1 MRLETNVEQDLA
13 ARGTKKFSHK
23 EAQEST
29 KRAVCSKL
37 GVLTAPPKG
46 EDAMKQLV
54 AVCLSVLM
62 AVSAVAAGAKVET
75 FALAD
80 QVGEPDARAFFLFS
94 TSAGNY
100 IVRQDGMG
108 EFASP
113 KGMRRVFYLKLGAKG
128 RIDRV
133 YFLEHERDLF
143 LLYTVHDATSEW
155 SYLTRMEQIQR
166 KARWLT
172 PVAGGEIQAPV
183 IDGDWVTIGTTT
195 ISKANGNIRQ
205 D

>member
-1 MRLETNVEQDLA
+1 M
-13 ARGTKKFSHK
+13 KKF
-23 EAQEST
+23 
-29 KRAVCSKL
+29 
-37 GVLTAPPKG
+37 
-46 EDAMKQLV
+46 V
-54 AVCLSVLM
+54 AVCFGVLM
-62 AVSAVAAGAKVET
+62 VVCAVVARAKVEA

-80 QVGEPDARAFFLFS
+80 QVGEPDARVFFLFS

-108 EFASP
+108 EFTSP

-133 YFLEHERDLF
+133 YFLEHQRDLF

-155 SYLTRMEQIQR
+155 SYLTRMEQTQR

-172 PVAGGEIQAPV
+172 PLSGGDVQAPV
-183 IDGDWVTIGTTT
+183 IDGDLVIIGTTKIT
-195 ISKANGNIRQ
+195 KADGKTRQ

>member
-1 MRLETNVEQDLA
+1 M
-13 ARGTKKFSHK
+13 KK
-23 EAQEST
+23 
-29 KRAVCSKL
+29 
-37 GVLTAPPKG
+37 
-46 EDAMKQLV
+46 LV
-54 AVCLSVLM
+54 AVCFGVLIVVC
-62 AVSAVAAGAKVET
+62 AVVARAKVEA

-80 QVGEPDARAFFLFS
+80 QVGEPDARLFFLFS

-108 EFASP
+108 EFTSP

-133 YFLEHERDLF
+133 YFLEHQRDLF

-155 SYLTRMEQIQR
+155 AYLTRIEQTQR

-172 PVAGGEIQAPV
+172 PLSNGDVQAPV
-183 IDGDWVTIGTTT
+183 IDGDLIVTGTAE
-195 ISKANGNIRQ
+195 INKADGKPRQ

>member
-1 MRLETNVEQDLA
+1 M
-13 ARGTKKFSHK
+13 KKF
-23 EAQEST
+23 
-29 KRAVCSKL
+29 V
-37 GVLTAPPKG
+37 V
-46 EDAMKQLV
+46 
-54 AVCLSVLM
+54 VCLEVLV
-62 AVSAVAAGAKVET
+62 VSTVAFGAET
-75 FALAD
+75 FAPAD
-80 QVGEPDARAFFLFS
+80 RVGEPGERAFFLFS

-108 EFASP
+108 EFTSP

-133 YFLEHERDLF
+133 YFLEHQRDLF

-155 SYLTRMEQIQR
+155 TYLTRLEQTQR

-172 PVAGGEIQAPV
+172 PLSSGDVQAPV
-183 IDGDWVTIGTTT
+183 IDGDLVIIGTTE
-195 ISKANGNIRQ
+195 INKADGKATRQ

>member
-1 MRLETNVEQDLA
+1 M
-13 ARGTKKFSHK
+13 KK
-23 EAQEST
+23 
-29 KRAVCSKL
+29 
-37 GVLTAPPKG
+37 
-46 EDAMKQLV
+46 LV
-54 AVCLSVLM
+54 AVCFGVLM
-62 AVSAVAAGAKVET
+62 VTCAVVARAKVEA

-80 QVGEPDARAFFLFS
+80 QVGEPDARLFFLFS

-108 EFASP
+108 EFTSP

-133 YFLEHERDLF
+133 YFLEHQRDLF

-155 SYLTRMEQIQR
+155 AYLTRLEQTQR

-172 PVAGGEIQAPV
+172 PLSNGDVQAPV
-183 IDGDWVTIGTTT
+183 IDGDLVVIGTTEINKT
-195 ISKANGNIRQ
+195 DGKPRQ

>member
-1 MRLETNVEQDLA
+1 M
-13 ARGTKKFSHK
+13 KK
-23 EAQEST
+23 
-29 KRAVCSKL
+29 
-37 GVLTAPPKG
+37 
-46 EDAMKQLV
+46 LV
-54 AVCLSVLM
+54 AVCFGVLIVVC
-62 AVSAVAAGAKVET
+62 AVVARAKVEA

-80 QVGEPDARAFFLFS
+80 QVGEPDARLFFLFS

-108 EFASP
+108 EFTSP

-133 YFLEHERDLF
+133 YFLEHQRDLF

-155 SYLTRMEQIQR
+155 AYLTRLEQTQR

-172 PVAGGEIQAPV
+172 PLSNGDVQAPV
-183 IDGDWVTIGTTT
+183 IDGDLIVTGTAE
-195 ISKANGNIRQ
+195 INKADGKPRQ

>member
-1 MRLETNVEQDLA
+1 M
-13 ARGTKKFSHK
+13 KK
-23 EAQEST
+23 
-29 KRAVCSKL
+29 
-37 GVLTAPPKG
+37 
-46 EDAMKQLV
+46 LV
-54 AVCLSVLM
+54 AVCFGVLIVVC
-62 AVSAVAAGAKVET
+62 AVVARAKVEA

-80 QVGEPDARAFFLFS
+80 QVGEPDARLFFLFS

-100 IVRQDGMG
+100 IVQQDGMG
-108 EFASP
+108 EFTSP

-133 YFLEHERDLF
+133 YFLEHQRDLF

-155 SYLTRMEQIQR
+155 AYLTRLEQTQR

-172 PVAGGEIQAPV
+172 PLSNGDVQAPV
-183 IDGDWVTIGTTT
+183 IDGDLIVTGTAE
-195 ISKANGNIRQ
+195 INKADGKPRQ

>member
-1 MRLETNVEQDLA
+1 M
-13 ARGTKKFSHK
+13 KKF
-23 EAQEST
+23 
-29 KRAVCSKL
+29 
-37 GVLTAPPKG
+37 
-46 EDAMKQLV
+46 V
-54 AVCLSVLM
+54 AVCFGVLM
-62 AVSAVAAGAKVET
+62 VVCAVVARAKVEA

-108 EFASP
+108 EFTSP

-133 YFLEHERDLF
+133 YFLEHQRDLF

-155 SYLTRMEQIQR
+155 SYLTRMEQTQR

-172 PVAGGEIQAPV
+172 PLSGGDVQAPV
-183 IDGDWVTIGTTT
+183 IDGDLVIIGTTKIT
-195 ISKANGNIRQ
+195 KADGKTRQ